1 MGTHIRQQFYKRP
14 PREKRSQRHLADRCC
29 KQTVKTPAKR
39 NSSPCHY
46 HYSSHQLSHVAGRKL
61 FYLQWSQTSGRE
73 RLERTGRRN
82 QHISGPM
89 VRKAIT
95 KNEKDDNVWNLHT
108 GNITQ
113 RMQ

>member
-1 MGTHIRQQFYKRP
+1 MTNHVSGKARARLK
-14 PREKRSQRHLADRCC
+14 
-29 KQTVKTPAKR
+29 
-39 NSSPCHY
+39 SSI
-46 HYSSHQLSHVAGRKL
+46 K
-61 FYLQWSQTSGRE
+61 WSQTSGRE

-95 KNEKDDNVWNLHT
+95 KNEKDDNDWNLHT